1 MNHKKIAAKAILSL
15 SAGLLL
21 IWGVSIYKENKKLSE
36 RLEMAQNNIEA
47 YQDALNG
54 SQQAFGV
61 LKLDMNTL
69 SEQNDSLL
77 KELDKVRKERK
88 IKSSEITTAA
98 TQTQT
103 INVIGGKGVEGDII
117 SILRDTVYTDSLK
130 YNDLTTIYY
139 SIGTDSVKMKL
150 DLKNTQYLYVFKKKQ
165 YKNKKNFIQRLFTFD
180 WKKEVRYKYDIVNTN
195 DLINTN
201 DVRVVESIDK

>member
-21 IWGVSIYKENKKLSE
+21 IWGISIHKENKRLSE

>member
-21 IWGVSIYKENKKLSE
+21 IWCISIHKENKRLSE

>member
-21 IWGVSIYKENKKLSE
+21 IWGISIHKENKRLSE

-139 SIGTDSVKMKL
+139 SIGTDSVKMQL

>member
-21 IWGVSIYKENKKLSE
+21 IWGVNIYRENKKLSE

>member
-21 IWGVSIYKENKKLSE
+21 ILGVSIYKENKRLSE

>member
-195 DLINTN
+195 DLISTN

>member
-21 IWGVSIYKENKKLSE
+21 IWGVNIYRENKKLSE

-150 DLKNTQYLYVFKKKQ
+150 DIKNTQYLYVFKKKQ